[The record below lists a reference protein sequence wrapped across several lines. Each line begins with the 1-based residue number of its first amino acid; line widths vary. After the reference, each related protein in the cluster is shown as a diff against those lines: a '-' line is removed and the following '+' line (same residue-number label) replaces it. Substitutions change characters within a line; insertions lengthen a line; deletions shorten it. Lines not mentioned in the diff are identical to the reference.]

1 MAIIKIDKNIKL
13 EDIESCYNE
22 LHGYMEKQLHVDLS
36 LPKVLEHNYF
46 GLIPSLYQFA
56 VTWVRYS
63 NSGKLLLDIENI
75 AETDLAKLYENEL
88 LFPLISLV
96 WNKNEVYNK
105 SGSSNLRTFLKKYN
119 QIVFE
124 KMKGVR
130 QVNLFNESI
139 NPSALKGSNLLLT
152 VFDHLPEQH
161 GILPCFEVNGEF
173 VRNESIFG
181 NNLLPG
187 ISQVLQYS
195 KELISNFNLASKDI
209 IGITYE
215 LMKNTYEWAKD
226 DENRVPI
233 DPSLRGLIIRYY
245 KKRRASLLEDFNK
258 HIGLTNYFQSNFL
271 KENSQNELYFLEI
284 SVFDSGIGFI
294 DKFKSLN
301 LTETLSDIDILKKCL
316 IVHNTSAKGLDKDDK
331 GIGLDRILTILDKKG
346 FLRIKT
352 GNLCVYR
359 NLITHNHRELEKE
372 DVNSMEL
379 FDWNK
384 NSNTDY
390 TTFNNAKGAVVT
402 IIYPLSINT
411 THE

>member
-13 EDIESCYNE
+13 EDVESCYAE
-22 LHGYMEKQLHVDLS
+22 LHGYINNQLSVDLS
-36 LPKVLEHNYF
+36 LPKILEHTYF

-63 NSGKLLLDIENI
+63 NSGKLLLDIDNI
-75 AETDLAKLYENEL
+75 NETDLDKLYENEL

-105 SGSSNLRTFLKKYN
+105 SGAINLRTFLKKYN

-130 QVNLFNESI
+130 QVNLFDESI

-245 KKRRASLLEDFNK
+245 KKRRASLLEDFVK
-258 HIGLTNYFQSNFL
+258 HKGLTDYFQSNFL

-301 LTETLSDIDILKKCL
+301 PTETLSDIDILKKCL
-316 IVHNTSAKGLDKDDK
+316 IVHNTSAKGLYKDDK
-331 GIGLDRILTILDKKG
+331 GIGLDRILTILNNKG

-359 NLITHNHRELEKE
+359 NLITHNHKELDKE

-390 TTFNNAKGAVVT
+390 TSFKNAKGAVVT

-411 THE
+411 ANE

>member
-13 EDIESCYNE
+13 EDIESCYGE
-22 LHGYMEKQLHVDLS
+22 LHGYMEKQLPIDLS

-75 AETDLAKLYENEL
+75 AETDLDKLYENEL

-96 WNKNEVYNK
+96 WNKNEVYSK
-105 SGSSNLRTFLKKYN
+105 DGLTNLRSILRPKN
-119 QIVFE
+119 VEMFE
-124 KMKGVR
+124 KMKKVK
-130 QVNLFNESI
+130 S
-139 NPSALKGSNLLLT
+139 LKGSKLLLT
-152 VFDHLPEQH
+152 TFDHLPEDR
-161 GILPCFEVNGEF
+161 GVLPCFEINHEFIKNEF
-173 VRNESIFG
+173 VLTSNLRPSLTEILNFSIETKTNYELVG
-181 NNLLPG
+181 KHLMG
-187 ISQVLQYS
+187 I
-195 KELISNFNLASKDI
+195 I
-209 IGITYE
+209 YE
-215 LMKNTYEWAKD
+215 LMKNTYEWARE
-226 DENRVPI
+226 DENRVPF
-233 DPSLRGLIIRYY
+233 DPSVRGLLIRFF
-245 KKRRASLLEDFNK
+245 KKRRKSLLEDFQN
-258 HIGLTNYFQSNFL
+258 HTGLTDYFESNLL
-271 KENSQNELYFLEI
+271 KENTQNELYFLEV

-301 LTETLSDIDILKKCL
+301 PTETLSDIDILKKCL
-316 IVHNTSAKGLDKDDK
+316 IVHNTSAKGLYKDDK
-331 GIGLDRILTILDKKG
+331 GIGLDRILSILDKKG

-359 NLITHNHRELEKE
+359 NLITHNHKELDKD

-390 TTFNNAKGAVVT
+390 TSFNNAKGAVVT

-411 THE
+411 AHE

>member
-1 MAIIKIDKNIKL
+1 MTVIKIDKTIKL

-22 LHGYMEKQLHVDLS
+22 LHGYMDKQLSVDLS
-36 LPKVLEHNYF
+36 LPKILEHNYF
-46 GLIPSLYQFA
+46 GLIPSLYQFV

-63 NSGKLLLDIENI
+63 KSGKLLLDIDNI
-75 AETDLAKLYENEL
+75 NEINLDKLYENEL

-96 WNKNEVYNK
+96 WNKNEVFNK
-105 SGSSNLRTFLKKYN
+105 KGNTNLRTFLKKYN
-119 QIVFE
+119 QVVFE
-124 KMKGVR
+124 KMKGVK
-130 QVNLFNESI
+130 QINLFDEFIS
-139 NPSALKGSNLLLT
+139 PSALKGSNLLLT

-161 GILPCFEVNGEF
+161 GILPCFEINGEF
-173 VRNESIFG
+173 VRNESIFS
-181 NNLLPG
+181 NNLMPG

-195 KELISNFNLASKDI
+195 NELTSNFNLDSKDI
-209 IGITYE
+209 IGIAYE

-233 DPSLRGLIIRYY
+233 DPSLRGLIMRYY
-245 KKRRASLLEDFNK
+245 KKRRKSLLDDFQK
-258 HIGLTNYFQSNFL
+258 HKGLTDYFESNLL
-271 KENSQNELYFLEI
+271 KENSQNELYFLEV

-301 LTETLSDIDILKKCL
+301 PTETLSDIDILKKCL
-316 IVHNTSAKGLDKDDK
+316 IAHNTSAKGLYKDDK
-331 GIGLDRILTILDKKG
+331 GIGLDRILSILDKKG

-359 NLITHNHRELEKE
+359 NLITHNHKKLDKE

-390 TTFNNAKGAVVT
+390 TSFKNAKGAVVT

-411 THE
+411 ANE

>member
-13 EDIESCYNE
+13 EDIESRYIE

-36 LPKVLEHNYF
+36 LPKMLEHNYF

-75 AETDLAKLYENEL
+75 AETDLDKLYENEL

-96 WNKNEVYNK
+96 WNKNEVYSK
-105 SGSSNLRTFLKKYN
+105 DGLTNLRSILRPKN
-119 QIVFE
+119 VEMFE
-124 KMKGVR
+124 KMKKVK
-130 QVNLFNESI
+130 S
-139 NPSALKGSNLLLT
+139 LKGSKLLLT
-152 VFDHLPEQH
+152 TFDHLPEDR
-161 GILPCFEVNGEF
+161 GVLPCFEINHEFIKNEF
-173 VRNESIFG
+173 VLTSNLRPSLTQILNFSIETKT
-181 NNLLPG
+181 N
-187 ISQVLQYS
+187 Y
-195 KELISNFNLASKDI
+195 ELIGKHLM
-209 IGITYE
+209 GIVYE
-215 LMKNTYEWAKD
+215 LMKNTYEWARE
-226 DENRVPI
+226 DESRVPL
-233 DPSLRGLIIRYY
+233 DPSVRGLLIRFF
-245 KKRRASLLEDFNK
+245 KKRRKSLLEDFQK
-258 HIGLTNYFQSNFL
+258 HKGLTDYFESNLL
-271 KENSQNELYFLEI
+271 KENTQNELYFLEV

-301 LTETLSDIDILKKCL
+301 PTETLSDIDILKKCL
-316 IVHNTSAKGLDKDDK
+316 IVHNTSAKGLYKDDK
-331 GIGLDRILTILDKKG
+331 GIGLDRILSILDKKG

-359 NLITHNHRELEKE
+359 NLITHNHKELDKE

-390 TTFNNAKGAVVT
+390 TSFINAKGAVVT

-411 THE
+411 AHE